1 MSRTP
6 DETANGTSRAALL
19 KRAAVAMGAAV
30 ATGGI
35 ATGLPRMADS
45 ARADARDVRI
55 LTYALRLEYLM
66 AAFYENAAGRG
77 LSGELQ
83 QFAETLAGH
92 ERRHV
97 VFLQRRLG
105 ADAVAEPSF
114 DFGDTTRDPDQF
126 ASTAYT
132 LEEAAVAAY
141 IGQGANL
148 SRRLMVAFAQMT
160 SVEARHAAWIAD
172 FLGRAPA
179 PLAADRSKTPAEIRR
194 VIDDLG
200 FEVSA

>member
-1 MSRTP
+1 MSRSV
-6 DETANGTSRAALL
+6 ETGSGTSRATLL
-19 KRAAVAMGAAV
+19 KRAAVAVGATAT
-30 ATGGI
+30 TGGI
-35 ATGLPRMADS
+35 ATALPRMAGS
-45 ARADARDVRI
+45 ARAEARDARI
-55 LTYALRLEYLM
+55 LNFVLRLEYLM
-66 AAFYENAAGRG
+66 AAFYEDAAGRG

-83 QFAETLAGH
+83 EFAETLAGH

-114 DFGDTTRDPDQF
+114 DFGDTTGDPDQF

-132 LEEAAVAAY
+132 LEEAAAAAY

-148 SRRLMVAFAQMT
+148 SRRLMVPFAQMT

-172 FLGRAPA
+172 FLGRPPA
-179 PLAADRSKTPAEIRR
+179 PLAADRSKTPAGIRR